1 MSEILIPPLFRML
14 AKAFQALEHEVAN
27 HVERIEVLE
36 AEKREGHAYIEKL
49 RGEIEAAKTGAHL
62 GAEER
67 AVLEATLGL
76 VREVEKR
83 ATTVVLF
90 KWEWERLRTAV
101 QAWRATGRSL

>member
-36 AEKREGHAYIEKL
+36 AEKREGKAYIEKL
-49 RGEIEAAKTGAHL
+49 RGELENLKTGAQL

-67 AVLEATLGL
+67 AVFEAVLALERDASWCYAGPQ
-76 VREVEKR
+76 RNPRIEKIQ
-83 ATTVVLF
+83 AAL
-90 KWEWERLRTAV
+90 K
-101 QAWRATGRSL
+101 AWRATGRSL